1 MSAAVQSNEIQELLT
16 FIKDQ
21 KVTYMATI
29 DGEQACVR
37 PMSALV
43 EIDGKLAWCTNRTK
57 EVFTEVAAN
66 PKIEFAMYDKGTT
79 VRLRGTCQVDD
90 SQAAKNAYLE
100 IQPGVA
106 KWYGGG
112 EADMA
117 VMVFNDAQAF
127 VSDKKGKQAI
137 TLY

>member
-1 MSAAVQSNEIQELLT
+1 MMEKTEVLA
-16 FIKDQ
+16 FIKSQ

-29 DGEQACVR
+29 DGDQACVR
-37 PMSALV
+37 PMSGLV

-57 EVFTEVAAN
+57 EVFNEIQAQ
-66 PKIEFAMYDKGTT
+66 PKIEYCMYDKGLT
-79 VRLRGTCQVDD
+79 VRLRGVCKVDD
-90 SQAAKNAYLE
+90 SDVAKQAYLK

-117 VMVFNDAQAF
+117 VMVFENATAF
-127 VSDKKGKQAI
+127 VTGKDI
-137 TLY
+137 REEIKFY

>member
-1 MSAAVQSNEIQELLT
+1 MMSLAQANNEVQELLA
-16 FIKDQ
+16 FIKEQ

-29 DGEQACVR
+29 DEDQACVR

-66 PKIEFAMYDKGTT
+66 PKIEFAMFDKGKT

-90 SQAAKNAYLE
+90 TKKGAYLE

-117 VMVFNDAQAF
+117 VMVFENAEVF
-127 VSDKKGKQAI
+127 VSDKNGKQAL

>member
-1 MSAAVQSNEIQELLT
+1 MSALAQNNEIQELVE
-16 FIKDQ
+16 FIKGQ

-57 EVFTEVAAN
+57 EVFTEVEAN
-66 PKIEFAMYDKGTT
+66 PKIEFAMYDKGKT

-90 SQAAKNAYLE
+90 TKKGAYLE

-117 VMVFNDAQAF
+117 VMVFDDAEAL
-127 VSDKKGKQAI
+127 VSDKNGKQAV